1 MRPIVTE
8 KVFTLND
15 VTFETILG
23 FTYSGVKYFP
33 RRVHF
38 GSEDSQIQVSSFRQ
52 MISGWSSWRYEE
64 GDIQSFR
71 DFLQGKEVFEFANK
85 TELLHWL
92 AE

>member
-1 MRPIVTE
+1 MRTVVTD

-15 VTFETILG
+15 VTFDTILG
-23 FTYSGVKYFP
+23 FQHGGVKYFP
-33 RRVHF
+33 HRVHF

-64 GDIQSFR
+64 NDVASFR
-71 DFLQGKEVFEFANK
+71 QFLEGKEVFEFANK
-85 TELLHWL
+85 TELLRWL